1 GARAGF
7 SRLQAEAA
15 VKTYRYYDFVMA
27 AFVTVLICSNLIG
40 PAKIVQ
46 LDGWPAFG
54 AGVLFF
60 PISYVFGDVLTEVY
74 GYGRARRVIW
84 AGFAGLAFASVM
96 AAVVVALPPAPFWEH
111 QQAYE
116 TAFGQAPRIAAA
128 SMFAYFCGEFV
139 NSFVLAKMKI
149 LTAARWLWTRTIGS
163 TIAGEAVD
171 SALFYPLAFY
181 GSGIIPNDKLPAIML
196 AQFTLK
202 VAVEV
207 IFTPL
212 TYKIVGALKR
222 AENEDYYDRDT
233 RFTPFTLRVCAPL
246 SFCPENICR
255 TPWRKSRRRL
265 PLEAS
270 RPERRIH
277 IGD

>member
-1 GARAGF
+1 M
-7 SRLQAEAA
+7 
-15 VKTYRYYDFVMA
+15 KTYRYYDFVMA

-74 GYGRARRVIW
+74 GYARARRVIW

-111 QQAYE
+111 QKAYE

-149 LTAARWLWTRTIGS
+149 LTAGRWLWTRTIGS

-171 SALFYPLAFY
+171 SVLFYPLAFY
-181 GSGIIPNDKLPAIML
+181 GSGIIPDDKLPAIML

-207 IFTPL
+207 VFTPL

-222 AENEDYYDRDT
+222 AENEDYYDRET
-233 RFTPFTLRVCAPL
+233 RFTPFTLKV
-246 SFCPENICR
+246 
-255 TPWRKSRRRL
+255 
-265 PLEAS
+265 
-270 RPERRIH
+270 
-277 IGD
+277 